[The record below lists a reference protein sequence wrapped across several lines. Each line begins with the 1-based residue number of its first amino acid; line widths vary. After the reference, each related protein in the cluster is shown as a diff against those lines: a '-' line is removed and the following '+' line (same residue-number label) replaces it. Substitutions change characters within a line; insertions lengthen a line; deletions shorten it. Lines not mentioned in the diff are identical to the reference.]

1 MKWDLFTYLLDT
13 IWDLANSAS
22 NGSLIKWKI
31 ALFHKKKLSSD
42 RKMLISDFQS
52 QFCIS
57 KIIQIFLFS
66 FFFKNINLETLD
78 GAQDGA
84 RELDGL
90 WSDLESSLKMTTKW
104 SLETIIYFFNIISVS
119 TILRTAVRGDF
130 NIHGTKYF

>member
-1 MKWDLFTYLLDT
+1 
-13 IWDLANSAS
+13 
-22 NGSLIKWKI
+22 
-31 ALFHKKKLSSD
+31 
-42 RKMLISDFQS
+42 MLISDFQS

-90 WSDLESSLKMTTKW
+90 
-104 SLETIIYFFNIISVS
+104 
-119 TILRTAVRGDF
+119 
-130 NIHGTKYF
+130 